1 MTPYQETL
9 LALAAASEAA
19 ALALWA
25 QVDQLGDDLFAAAL
39 SAVLATYNGRA
50 TSLAVTAFAA
60 QASIV
65 TATPT
70 PVSALPLRD
79 DSDRLAKATTT
90 VIDVARASDVPE
102 AIIGR
107 LGRAEPLNTAA
118 RTYSDAIGESAL
130 TAGWTRQMDADP
142 CQLCTWWWRDGR
154 VWPKAHPFPTHTGCA
169 CVPRPVWRTSIQS
182 TGDTRRLERNQAS

>member
-39 SAVLATYNGRA
+39 AAVLATYNGRA
-50 TSLAVTAFAA
+50 TSLAVTAFAV
-60 QASIV
+60 QASIA
-65 TATPT
+65 TATPI
-70 PVSALPLRD
+70 PVKLDSVPD
-79 DSDRLAKATTT
+79 DTGRLAKAAAT
-90 VIDVARASDVPE
+90 VLEVARASAAPE

-107 LGRAEPLNTAA
+107 LGRSEPLNTAA
-118 RTYSDAIGESAL
+118 RTFSDAIGESAL
-130 TAGWTRQMDADP
+130 TEGWTRHMDADP
-142 CQLCTWWWRDGR
+142 CQLCRWWWRDGR
-154 VWPKAHPFPTHTGCA
+154 VWPAEHPFQTHTGCA

-182 TGDTRRLERNQAS
+182 TGYTRRLERNQA